1 MKKVFAFV
9 LLSFSVVPTAA
20 VSQEWEIGLL
30 YQRVGTHETSVE
42 GIPLTNFQFRGW
54 RYVSE
59 KVGIW
64 GFAYGEEHYISTT
77 AGLYYDFTSWFELAL
92 AVGIEEF
99 TDEKDIYSRFAGSLL
114 LFGESVCQTE
124 LYYENG
130 ASGKYWYLADLLCT
144 PIEGLG
150 FGVYSQRYAGTGPRV
165 VLRLSSDLPLEVWAA
180 PALYDLE
187 SRGWNHIFGAQL
199 VLRGGGS

>member
-1 MKKVFAFV
+1 MKKVFVLALLIFV
-9 LLSFSVVPTAA
+9 GVPSVA
-20 VSQEWEIGLL
+20 VSQEWEMGLL

-42 GIPLTNFQFRGW
+42 GIPLTNFQFRAW

-59 KVGIW
+59 RVGIW

-114 LFGESVCQTE
+114 LFGESMCPTE

-130 ASGKYWYLADLLCT
+130 ASEEYWYLADLLCT
-144 PIEGLG
+144 PIDGLG
-150 FGVYSQRYAGTGPRV
+150 FGIYSQRYAGMGPRV
-165 VLRLSSDLPLEVWAA
+165 MIRLLSDLPLEIWAA
-180 PALYDLE
+180 PAVYDFE
-187 SRGWNHIFGAQL
+187 SRDWNFILGAQI
-199 VLRGGGS
+199 VLRGGS